1 MKQDHNR
8 LSRRQFLAGLAV
20 VAGTSTLAACVAPA
34 PGAAPAE
41 GTGAGSAAA
50 GSEAQLLSF
59 MNWDEVAGSPFEVAL
74 NAFTDKTGIQV
85 DLQPTPSQDYGTK
98 LRTMLAGAT
107 APDVFRVDDDD
118 VRGFSLEGQFL
129 DLQPFVEKAGMDLT
143 NYYASIFDF
152 PLQPEGDR
160 TAWSIGNQ
168 PRVFFWNIDL
178 FDAAGVP
185 HPPTTWTKDGWNWDD
200 FLAAAKAL
208 TIPDQQWGAL
218 ISDNTGYEQTFLVT
232 GGVPDGRFSFDG
244 LEFTM
249 ASPKGIEIVQW
260 VADLTCVHGVQPE
273 WSVLQ
278 RSGAGD
284 QLFVAGQLAMT
295 FRAFGSTPYF
305 QNNITDFA
313 WDIAPV
319 PGREDQQTEGS
330 LIVFAVPKSTAN
342 ADLAWELLNFMIAE
356 EGGTIFAQT
365 SAFVPAHKA
374 AADKIEA
381 NGKPPEHI
389 KLFLEAADHSTHVNF
404 SSYTSRARSVY
415 RPLMDLVWTCQD
427 TAENVLS
434 GVKAEVETVLAGN

>member
-1 MKQDHNR
+1 MKQNR
-8 LSRRQFLAGLAV
+8 SKVSRRQFLAGAAT
-20 VAGTSTLAACVAPA
+20 VAGSVVLTACVAPA
-34 PGAAPAE
+34 PGSGQAPAE
-41 GTGAGSAAA
+41 DAAA
-50 GSEAQLLSF
+50 PVAVETQQLSF
-59 MNWDEVAGSPFEVAL
+59 MNWDEVAGSPFEVVL
-74 NAFTDKTGIQV
+74 NAFTDQTGIAI

-98 LRTMLAGAT
+98 LRTMLAGGT

-129 DLQPFVEKAGMDLT
+129 DLMPFIEKASIDMT
-143 NYYASIFDF
+143 NYFARVFEF
-152 PLQPEGDR
+152 PHQPEGDH

-168 PRVFFWNIDL
+168 PRVIFWNVDL

-185 HPPTTWTKDGWNWDD
+185 HPPTTWTMEGWTFDD
-200 FLAAAKAL
+200 FLAAAQAL

-218 ISDNTGYEQTFLVT
+218 ISDNTGYEQTFLVN

-249 ASPKGIEIVQW
+249 ASPEGIPIIQW

-295 FRAFGSTPYF
+295 FRAFGTTPYF
-305 QNNITDFA
+305 QNNIQDFV

-319 PGREDQQTEGS
+319 PGREDQKTEGS
-330 LIVFAVPKSTAN
+330 LIVFAVPKGTTQP
-342 ADLAWELLNFMIAE
+342 DLAWELLDFMNSE
-356 EGGTIFAQT
+356 EGGTIFAQA
-365 SAFVPAHKA
+365 SAFVPAHKNA
-374 AADKIEA
+374 AAKIDA
-381 NGKPPEHI
+381 ADKPPEHI
-389 KLFLEAADHSTHVNF
+389 KLFLEASENSVNVNF